1 LEAGRISKATGWAA
15 SPSSSTQLRDEA
27 VRWGKSKKDEQGMD
41 KDDRTN

>member
-1 LEAGRISKATGWAA
+1 MSKVTGWVA

-41 KDDRTN
+41 KDDVTS